1 MAKVVQEW
9 CLGLMSDW
17 KVLQIITE
25 IYRKNKGVQ
34 EGTFVRGGGIEIRCI
49 HFLYEAK
56 IYEINAW
63 EKIKQ

>member
-1 MAKVVQEW
+1 
-9 CLGLMSDW
+9 MSDW

-56 IYEINAW
+56 IYEINA
-63 EKIKQ
+63 